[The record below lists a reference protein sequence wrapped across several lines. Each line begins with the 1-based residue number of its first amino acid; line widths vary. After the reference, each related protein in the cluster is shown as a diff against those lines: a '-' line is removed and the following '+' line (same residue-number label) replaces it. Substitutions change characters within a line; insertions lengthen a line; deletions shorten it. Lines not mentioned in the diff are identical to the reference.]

1 MLLASADG
9 LVTISHTSLKL
20 IRQAKLFKGEI
31 GVTFNAAEAEY
42 HSNLPKRPKAD
53 SNRLIYMGSFM
64 DYKNVETLIR
74 GVGLL
79 PAYELHLLSKIY
91 DARRSELQAL
101 AEQNGA
107 KLVFHNGVSDQQY
120 LDLLD
125 GAFALVSASRD
136 EGFGIPLIESMSR
149 ATPVVCSDIEIF
161 REVGASG
168 ATFFE
173 PDRADSFAAAVL
185 KLSGEWKAKSDLAL
199 QNSARFDW
207 KSSAAALNDYL
218 KQFD

>member
-1 MLLASADG
+1 MHAVLLIDQI
-9 LVTISHTSLKL
+9 VPCP
-20 IRQAKLFKGEI
+20 
-31 GVTFNAAEAEY
+31 VC
-42 HSNLPKRPKAD
+42 
-53 SNRLIYMGSFM
+53 
-64 DYKNVETLIR
+64 V
-74 GVGLL
+74 
-79 PAYELHLLSKIY
+79 
-91 DARRSELQAL
+91 RRI
-101 AEQNGA
+101 
-107 KLVFHNGVSDQQY
+107 
-120 LDLLD
+120 
-125 GAFALVSASRD
+125 ALVSIVTALLVPRTYVYRQSCAMMECLAGITCIPDKLEFHESQSLAHLDSIHYLVLIVFERYELPYCLSALGD

-207 KSSAAALNDYL
+207 KTSAAALNDYL